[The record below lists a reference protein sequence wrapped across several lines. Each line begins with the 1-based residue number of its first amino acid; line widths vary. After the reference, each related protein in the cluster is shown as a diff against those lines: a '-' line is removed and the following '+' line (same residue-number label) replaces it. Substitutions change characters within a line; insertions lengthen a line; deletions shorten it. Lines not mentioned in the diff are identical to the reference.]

1 MKNVILLTID
11 TLRYDALGCYGDS
24 QCSPFI
30 DSIQDRSIRF
40 TKCQSVGPYTQASFP
55 GILTSSYFL
64 EYDGYPKLSPKAT
77 VVSEPIKQAGFTT
90 AGFHSN
96 PYLSAYFG
104 WNRGWNVFYDS
115 MADKVD
121 EVNPYIKGNVI
132 NQKVDSWLGTY
143 MAKDAGKP
151 FFLWTH
157 YMDVHEPYT
166 PDPKYLHQID
176 SSLSFSSAEYMK
188 LFKEVI
194 LPRDASDPAT
204 VELLKKLYMAHVIE
218 VDEYARDFFG
228 ILQKHGVLEDSIV
241 IITSDH
247 GDEFSEH
254 GALSHDGKMYSELTH
269 VPLIVFD
276 PSLKEG
282 RVCDD
287 IVSGVD
293 VPPTIL
299 NLFGIEK
306 PPSYRGQFFLTTSDD
321 VRADCYG
328 ECIGKLQ
335 HKMLPTD
342 KPAYYFMDAQY
353 KVIHRDD
360 KDVWEI
366 YDLENDPKESRNLVD
381 NLPQAEELKAKLS
394 VIATRDKA

>member
-1 MKNVILLTID
+1 M
-11 TLRYDALGCYGDS
+11 
-24 QCSPFI
+24 
-30 DSIQDRSIRF
+30 
-40 TKCQSVGPYTQASFP
+40 
-55 GILTSSYFL
+55 
-64 EYDGYPKLSPKAT
+64 PK
-77 VVSEPIKQAGFTT
+77 I
-90 AGFHSN
+90 
-96 PYLSAYFG
+96 
-104 WNRGWNVFYDS
+104 
-115 MADKVD
+115 
-121 EVNPYIKGNVI
+121 
-132 NQKVDSWLGTY
+132 
-143 MAKDAGKP
+143 
-151 FFLWTH
+151 
-157 YMDVHEPYT
+157 
-166 PDPKYLHQID
+166 
-176 SSLSFSSAEYMK
+176 SSAFCK
-188 LFKEVI
+188 N
-194 LPRDASDPAT
+194 T
-204 VELLKKLYMAHVIE
+204 
-218 VDEYARDFFG
+218 
-228 ILQKHGVLEDSIV
+228 GVLEDSIV

-282 RVCDD
+282 QVCDD

-299 NLFGIEK
+299 SLLDIET
-306 PPSYRGQFFLTTSDD
+306 PSSYRGRSFLPTSSEN
-321 VRADCYG
+321 RTDCYG

-366 YDLENDPKESRNLVD
+366 YDLENDPKESRNIVD

-394 VIATRDKA
+394 VISSRDKA